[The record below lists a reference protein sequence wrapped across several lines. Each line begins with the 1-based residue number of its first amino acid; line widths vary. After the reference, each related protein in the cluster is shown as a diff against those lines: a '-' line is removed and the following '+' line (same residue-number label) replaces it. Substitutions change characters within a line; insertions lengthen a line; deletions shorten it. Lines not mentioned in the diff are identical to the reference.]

1 MNDKIVITKK
11 DVENM
16 RILTDE
22 EIKKLNFNELCMY
35 YAMLDMAK
43 KVLEGSEA

>member
-1 MNDKIVITKK
+1 MDKKIVITKK
-11 DVENM
+11 DIENM

-43 KVLEGSEA
+43 KVLGRGE

>member
-43 KVLEGSEA
+43 KVLERGE